1 MSSYHTALQ
10 NETLIQRAE
19 TESTSAA
26 VRVERTDNQLV
37 ELVLGGD
44 HFAFEQIFDRHK
56 RLVAIIAS
64 RYFRRHD
71 EIEEII
77 QISFAKAFA
86 ELGKFRGIH
95 DRSLASWLVKITANA
110 CFDTLRSQKRKP
122 ETLTCELSDG
132 EVESLLQITA
142 DDSRAAEKNLLD
154 KDLIEKLLAA
164 IPADDRTL
172 LQMLYAEE
180 MSVSE
185 IADVLGWSPSNVK
198 IRAWRARSALRKLL
212 RKIL

>member
-1 MSSYHTALQ
+1 MSSYPTAIRD
-10 NETLIQRAE
+10 ETLIQRAE
-19 TESTSAA
+19 TDAA
-26 VRVERTDNQLV
+26 NTHVRAERTDNQLV

-64 RYFRRHD
+64 RYFRRQD

-77 QISFAKAFA
+77 QIAFAKAFA
-86 ELGKFRGIH
+86 ELGNFRGVH
-95 DRSLASWLVKITANA
+95 ERSLASWLVRITANA

-122 ETLTCELSDG
+122 ETLTCELSEA
-132 EVESLLQITA
+132 EVSSLLELTA

-154 KDLIEKLLAA
+154 RDLTEKLLAGL
-164 IPADDRTL
+164 PADDRTL
-172 LQMLYAEE
+172 LQMMYAEE
-180 MSVSE
+180 MSVGE
-185 IADVLGWSPSNVK
+185 IAEVFGWSRSNVK
-198 IRAWRARSALRKLL
+198 IRAWRARTALRKVL

>member
-1 MSSYHTALQ
+1 MSSYPTALQ

-19 TESTSAA
+19 TDVANAS

-37 ELVLGGD
+37 DLVLGGD
-44 HFAFEQIFDRHK
+44 QYAFEQIFDRHK

-64 RYFRRHD
+64 RYFRRQD

-86 ELGKFRGIH
+86 ELGTFRGAH
-95 DRSLASWLVKITANA
+95 DRSLASWLVRITANA
-110 CFDTLRSQKRKP
+110 SFDTLRSQKRKP
-122 ETLTCELSDG
+122 ETLTCELSEG
-132 EVESLLQITA
+132 EITSILELTA
-142 DDSRAAEKNLLD
+142 DDTRAAEKTLVD
-154 KDLIEKLLAA
+154 QDLTEKLLAGL
-164 IPADDRTL
+164 PADDRTL

-180 MSVSE
+180 MSVAE
-185 IADVLGWSPSNVK
+185 IADVFGWTRSNVK
-198 IRAWRARSALRKLL
+198 IRAWRARAALRKTL